1 MSFRERRVLLMTPF
15 YMLFEFFLLKYL
27 FALIGGVSDISIL
40 ALTVV
45 IGIMNFL
52 PMLFEKNKSTFMGR
66 LITEIS
72 AVWMWASLMY
82 LIEII
87 IIYAA
92 GTVIAIPEY
101 VIYIAL
107 LIVPAIGV
115 YGYWNAHR
123 IVVKD
128 HVVNVDNLTS
138 DINLI
143 HISDIHFGSVRY
155 KKIIKQLADTLKK
168 LSDTCDIVIISG
180 DLADGS
186 CLVCEDDF
194 MHLKDVGMPI
204 IFTPGNHDFYPGI
217 ENVKKACRKAGI
229 IVLDNQSFDFKDLNI
244 YGLTYSFGDIPT
256 PSDEELKKEVKK
268 DKCNVIVYHVPE
280 RWDDFSRMGFDIQLS
295 GHTHGGQFYPVV
307 NIGDVVFDFN
317 RGLFNTSSGKYI
329 SVTTGVGTMDQPIRW
344 GTNSEVVILKL
355 RK

>member
-40 ALTVV
+40 VLAVV
-45 IGIMNFL
+45 IGL
-52 PMLFEKNKSTFMGR
+52 LHLLSMLFEKNKSTFTGR
-66 LITEIS
+66 LMTEIS
-72 AVWMWASLMY
+72 VIWMWASLMY

-87 IIYAA
+87 IIYAV
-92 GTVIAIPEY
+92 GTVIVLPDY

-107 LIVPAIGV
+107 LLVPVIGV

-128 HVVNVDNLTS
+128 YVLKMDNLTS
-138 DINLI
+138 DINII

-155 KKIIKQLADTLKK
+155 KKIIEQLADSLSK

-180 DLADGS
+180 DLVDGS
-186 CLVCEDDF
+186 CPVCEDDF
-194 MHLKDVGMPI
+194 MPLNDVGMPI
-204 IFTPGNHDFYPGI
+204 LFIPGNHDFYLGI
-217 ENVKKACRKAGI
+217 ENVKMACRKAGI
-229 IVLDNQSFDFKDLNI
+229 IVLDNQSFEFKDLHI
-244 YGLTYSFGDIPT
+244 YGLTYSFEDIST
-256 PSDEELKKEVKK
+256 PSDEELQKEVKK

-280 RWDDFSRMGFDIQLS
+280 RWDDFSAMGFDIQLS

-307 NIGDVVFDFN
+307 YIGDIIFDFN
-317 RGLFNTSSGKYI
+317 RGVFNTSSGKYI